1 MRNGTCSPRGV
12 ESCDW
17 PGSLRGEVPVKAP
30 VPSKTLSAAVRRRL
44 ELAIAVAEE
53 RLLATHVE
61 HALGLIEMVGDE
73 VPLETALEIYN
84 RLLHLSGEEA
94 RIITTRALA
103 HIGEHAVE
111 AEVWPRLMARSSKSA
126 DAVAAAPASG
136 RDGGKAAK
144 EGTADVQPAPPVAGK
159 GRALFSNLRQRIR
172 GRVNDDLR
180 QRIELAAAR
189 TEVAL
194 LRRHTDNALA
204 FVDVLEEELSL
215 PEAVQI
221 YIQALDLRESIAEVV
236 YYLTLAQIA
245 DRRLPP
251 RRATARREPAVAGP
265 AARPELSVVEG
276 GKGG

>member
-1 MRNGTCSPRGV
+1 M
-12 ESCDW
+12 
-17 PGSLRGEVPVKAP
+17 KAP
-30 VPSKTLSAAVRRRL
+30 VPSRTLSAAVRRRL

-73 VPLETALEIYN
+73 VPLETALDIYN
-84 RLLHLSGEEA
+84 RLLHLSGDEA

-111 AEVWPRLMARSSKSA
+111 AEVWPQLMARS
-126 DAVAAAPASG
+126 
-136 RDGGKAAK
+136 
-144 EGTADVQPAPPVAGK
+144 AGK
-159 GRALFSNLRQRIR
+159 GAGAAPPASTPEGDRGRAARAREAADAEEASQERPPAAVKGMALFSNLRQRIR
-172 GRVNDDLR
+172 GRVNEDLR

-251 RRATARREPAVAGP
+251 RRATARREPAVVGP
-265 AARPELSVVEG
+265 AARPELGVVEG

>member
-1 MRNGTCSPRGV
+1 M
-12 ESCDW
+12 
-17 PGSLRGEVPVKAP
+17 KAP
-30 VPSKTLSAAVRRRL
+30 VPSRTLSASVRRRL

-53 RLLATHVE
+53 RLLTTHVE

-73 VPLETALEIYN
+73 VPLETALDIYN

-111 AEVWPRLMARSSKSA
+111 AEVWPELMARSAAASTGGARASDGAGDAAA
-126 DAVAAAPASG
+126 DENAVALQTGAPAAV
-136 RDGGKAAK
+136 RGK
-144 EGTADVQPAPPVAGK
+144 
-159 GRALFSNLRQRIR
+159 ALFSNLRQRIR
-172 GRVNDDLR
+172 GRVNEDLR

-221 YIQALDLRESIAEVV
+221 YVQALDLRDSIAEVV
-236 YYLTLAQIA
+236 YYLTLAEIA

-251 RRATARREPAVAGP
+251 RRATARRGAEPAAAGP
-265 AARPELSVVEG
+265 AARQELRVAD

>member
-1 MRNGTCSPRGV
+1 M

-17 PGSLRGEVPVKAP
+17 PDSLRGEVRVKAP
-30 VPSKTLSAAVRRRL
+30 VPSRTLSASVRRRL

-73 VPLETALEIYN
+73 VPLETALDIYN
-84 RLLHLSGEEA
+84 RLLHLSSEET

-111 AEVWPRLMARSSKSA
+111 AEVWPELMARSAEASA
-126 DAVAAAPASG
+126 GVARAPDGGSPAEDEAAALREGLPAAL
-136 RDGGKAAK
+136 R
-144 EGTADVQPAPPVAGK
+144 

-194 LRRHTDNALA
+194 LRKHTDNALA
-204 FVDVLEEELSL
+204 FADVLEEELSL

-221 YIQALDLRESIAEVV
+221 YVQSLDLRDSIAEVV

-251 RRATARREPAVAGP
+251 RRATARRAAEPAVGGP
-265 AARPELSVVEG
+265 SPRPELRVVD

>member
-1 MRNGTCSPRGV
+1 M
-12 ESCDW
+12 
-17 PGSLRGEVPVKAP
+17 KAP
-30 VPSKTLSAAVRRRL
+30 VPSRTLSASVRRRL

-53 RLLATHVE
+53 RLLTTHVE

-73 VPLETALEIYN
+73 VPLETALDIYN

-111 AEVWPRLMARSSKSA
+111 AEVWPALMARS
-126 DAVAAAPASG
+126 AAASAGAPPTPH
-136 RDGGKAAK
+136 
-144 EGTADVQPAPPVAGK
+144 EGEGSTAGEHSSAMQAGPPVAVK
-159 GRALFSNLRQRIR
+159 RKALFSKLGQRIR
-172 GRVNDDLR
+172 GRVNEDLR

-221 YIQALDLRESIAEVV
+221 YVQALDLRESIAEVV

-251 RRATARREPAVAGP
+251 RRATARRGKEPAVAGP
-265 AARPELSVVEG
+265 AAQPELRVVEG
-276 GKGG
+276 KKGG